1 MVLKITKCSPEDS
14 FNIWVGY
21 LGYSTTQVALVV
33 KNLPASSGDT
43 DSISGQEDTA
53 TRSSILAWRIPWTG
67 EPGGLWSVG
76 PQSWTRLKWLSIHA
90 HRFFYAPENIAEENF
105 RHHLIIFKYS
115 EDKAGKW
122 CSQQESGRSRTR
134 TQGLRL
140 SIKHSLYKWVS
151 LSPHRLLAQDPSMG
165 HQQRA
170 GKWMSGPG
178 VASPCSG
185 AEWWCLHYDLPPN
198 IFIFASA
205 VFLSL
210 SLKSDLWWQLPGWSS
225 GGLGWRSQQSHLKGR
240 DIALLRPA

>member
-1 MVLKITKCSPEDS
+1 M
-14 FNIWVGY
+14 
-21 LGYSTTQVALVV
+21 GYSTTQVALVV

-43 DSISGQEDTA
+43 DSISGQQDMA

-90 HRFFYAPENIAEENF
+90 YRFFYAPENRAEENF

-115 EDKAGKW
+115 EDKARKW

-165 HQQRA
+165 HQQGA

-178 VASPCSG
+178 RGLTLLWGRMVMSSLWFATKFLHFCLCSFP
-185 AEWWCLHYDLPPN
+185 L
-198 IFIFASA
+198 FIIKVRPMMIAPRMVIRRVRMKITA
-205 VFLSL
+205 VT
-210 SLKSDLWWQLPGWSS
+210 P
-225 GGLGWRSQQSHLKGR
+225 
-240 DIALLRPA
+240 